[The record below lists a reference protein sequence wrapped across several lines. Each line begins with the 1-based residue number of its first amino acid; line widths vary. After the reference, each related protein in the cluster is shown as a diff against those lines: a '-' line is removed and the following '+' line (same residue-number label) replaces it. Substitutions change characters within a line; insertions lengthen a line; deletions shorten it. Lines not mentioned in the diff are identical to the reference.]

1 MDDKQIFENRKHKH
15 LTLDD
20 RCIIQED
27 LVKGKTF
34 REVGQR
40 LGKDPS
46 TVSKEVRRNL
56 TRVRPKDFGKLRN
69 ICTKRQ
75 TCSVQ
80 GLCSRY
86 PNCLVDLCRYCAT
99 VHCNERCLEFEPRLC
114 PKLERPPYVCNG
126 CEGFRKCFE
135 LKQVYH
141 ARLAEKT
148 YRTTLSK
155 SRSGINLTD
164 TELEEPD
171 LLITPLIAK
180 LPGKSRV

>member
-1 MDDKQIFENRKHKH
+1 MTVALSRKTS
-15 LTLDD
+15 L
-20 RCIIQED
+20 RE
-27 LVKGKTF
+27 KTF

-40 LGKDPS
+40 LGKDPN

-86 PNCLVDLCRYCAT
+86 RSCLVDLCRYCAT
-99 VHCNERCLEFEPRLC
+99 VHCTERCLEFEPRLC
-114 PKLERPPYVCNG
+114 PKLKRHPMSATVVRA
-126 CEGFRKCFE
+126 FVSASE

-141 ARLAEKT
+141 ARLAERPT
-148 YRTTLSK
+148 VRRLASRGRGLILPTL
-155 SRSGINLTD
+155 
-164 TELEEPD
+164 
-171 LLITPLIAK
+171 K
-180 LPGKSRV
+180 LRNRIC